1 MCKGVAVYLMMTAKI
16 YGFENDENST
26 KRSVWV
32 KDIYK
37 KRIQRGYFS
46 NLIQEMRL
54 KDRENYYR

>member
-1 MCKGVAVYLMMTAKI
+1 MCKGVAVYLMTAKI
-16 YGFENDENST
+16 YGFENNENST